1 MPVRGL
7 RVLFG
12 TPGVLPA
19 LSVVALAMMFGG
31 GAMFL
36 GSVFVMF
43 DSLVMFVSGHEIP
56 RWLSVPQAA
65 RTCRTPQF

>member
-1 MPVRGL
+1 
-7 RVLFG
+7 
-12 TPGVLPA
+12 
-19 LSVVALAMMFGG
+19 VVALAMMFGG

>member
-36 GSVFVMF
+36 GSVREVRQPCYVR
-43 DSLVMFVSGHEIP
+43 LWP
-56 RWLSVPQAA
+56 
-65 RTCRTPQF
+65 